1 MVPYQWS
8 SCQSGVWPRVKET
21 RISAAPWA
29 LWLGKNFTFSR
40 CCNFLK
46 KKHTLLTTSTFNL
59 PFFRHDKNLKFFAFT
74 AYRVYIGHIRI
85 VAENTRL
92 RPKRF
97 FLSQKGL
104 YYSLYFPYFCT
115 NFAIDYR
122 QIIQVLNHL
131 EKWFIQIMHNK

>member
-1 MVPYQWS
+1 MVY
-8 SCQSGVWPRVKET
+8 GRGLKK
-21 RISAAPWA
+21 RGSAPPHGPCG
-29 LWLGKNFTFSR
+29 LEKTLRFHVVVI
-40 CCNFLK
+40 LK